1 MEQLTKPEPQE
12 LRLDDVEESK
22 SSAEQW
28 TDASMADKQPQS
40 LILQESPLISEQRA
54 RLHRYPEF
62 RALKS

>member
-1 MEQLTKPEPQE
+1 MEELSKPEPQE

-28 TDASMADKQPQS
+28 TDVSMVDKQPQS
-40 LILQESPLISEQRA
+40 LIMQESPFISEQSA

-62 RALKS
+62 RALQS